1 LVGCNV
7 KKAFP
12 KHAEKVGCGS
22 VTPLSVP
29 ANLAVNPDKK

>member
-1 LVGCNV
+1 MT
-7 KKAFP
+7 FP
-12 KHAEKVGCGS
+12 KQAENVGSGC